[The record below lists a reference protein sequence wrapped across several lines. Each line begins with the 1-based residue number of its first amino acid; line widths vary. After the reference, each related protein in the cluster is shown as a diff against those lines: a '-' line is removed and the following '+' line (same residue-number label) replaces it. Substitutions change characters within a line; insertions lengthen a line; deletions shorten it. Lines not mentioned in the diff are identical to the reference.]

1 MKNKKAQTIAGL
13 PSNIIAL
20 VVAIII
26 LVLGIVIIQEIRDAD
41 MVQTAESA
49 SFVNETLTTV
59 TETGETLAC
68 GSNPAGACATV
79 GTVTNTSSGT
89 VIPTTNFTQTNC
101 VLVYSGGA
109 GDSGGFN
116 NSNWNVTYGCTYGGV
131 SYTSANESLVA
142 VGNFSDFIPIIVIAL
157 AAAIVIGLIIG
168 GFAMRRRER

>member
-13 PSNIIAL
+13 PSNVIAL

-26 LVLGIVIIQEIRDAD
+26 LVLGIVIIQEIRDVD

-59 TETGETLAC
+59 TETGETLDC
-68 GSNPAGACATV
+68 GSYPAGACGTV
-79 GTVTNTSSGT
+79 GTVTNTTSGDVISSG
-89 VIPTTNFTQTNC
+89 NYTQTNC
-101 VLVYSGGA
+101 DLAFTGA
-109 GDSGGFN
+109 DTQWN
-116 NSNWNVTYGCTYGGV
+116 NTNWNVTYGCTYGGV
-131 SYTSANESLVA
+131 SWTSANTSLVA
-142 VGNFSDFIPIIVIAL
+142 VGTFSDFIPIIVIAL